1 MKSLTTSFVLITGLL
16 SATGGFAQ
24 TAQSASNTANAA
36 KPNTT
41 VAASSS
47 AMTSSS
53 TTTTSAKTKV
63 AAAGGASDKVW
74 LNTKSNVYHCF
85 GTKSYGKT
93 KVGEYMS
100 EADAKTKGAHADHGK
115 ACTK

>member
-1 MKSLTTSFVLITGLL
+1 MKLLISSFILGTSIL
-16 SATGGFAQ
+16 SAASSFAQ
-24 TAQSASNTANAA
+24 TAQSASNTVNPI
-36 KPNTT
+36 KPNAT

-47 AMTSSS
+47 A
-53 TTTTSAKTKV
+53 TTASAKVKV

-115 ACTK
+115 VCSK